1 MKLNSVTPKEKSIVE
16 LEITVKKEVFAK
28 AVDEAFAKNSVNIN
42 VPGFRK
48 GHAPR
53 KIIEKM
59 YGEGIFYED
68 AINATYPEAYDAAV
82 KEAGIDA
89 VAQGEVELV
98 KVDANGY
105 TFKAMV
111 PVRPEVKLG
120 EYKGIEITQKPVKVT
135 AAMVN
140 EELER
145 KRQSQS
151 RFVTVEDRAAK
162 KGDTAVIDFE
172 GFADGKAFPGGKGEG
187 YELELGSGSFIPG
200 FEDQLI
206 GKNAGDDVEVNV
218 TFPEDYHAEDL
229 KGKAAMFKVKIHEL
243 KVKELPELNDDFAKD
258 VSEFD
263 TLKDYKADI
272 KKNITKEKKETAQ
285 REAESAVIDKI
296 VENMTVE
303 LPEAMVDQQIE
314 NTMREYA
321 ASLEQQGLDFKTYL
335 KYLDSDEEKFK
346 ASMRPNAEH
355 NVKAR
360 LALEEIAK
368 AEKLEVT
375 DKEIEAEY
383 KKFSE
388 AYQVELDQVKLYIPK
403 ENIVEDLKIEK
414 AVKFVAGAA
423 VIKSDEEKKAAKEAK
438 EEKAE

>member
-16 LEITVKKEVFAK
+16 LEITVEKEVFAK
-28 AVDEAFAKNSVNIN
+28 AVDEAFAKNSANIN

-98 KVDANGY
+98 KVDAEGY

-151 RFVTVEDRAAK
+151 RFVTVEDRASK

-172 GFADGKAFPGGKGEG
+172 GFTDGKAFPGGKGEG

-272 KKNITKEKKETAQ
+272 KKNITKEKKEAAQ
-285 REAESAVIDKI
+285 REAENAVIDKI

-303 LPEAMVDQQIE
+303 LPEAMVTQQVE

-321 ASLEQQGLDFKTYL
+321 ANLEQQGLDFKTYL

-346 ASMRPNAEH
+346 ASMRPTAEK

-360 LALEEIAK
+360 LALEEVAK
-368 AEKLEVT
+368 AENLKVT
-375 DKEIEAEY
+375 DKEVDEEY
-383 KKFSE
+383 QKMAD

-403 ENIVEDLKIEK
+403 ENIVDDLKIEK
-414 AVKFVAGAA
+414 AVKFVANAA
-423 VIKSDEEKKAAKEAK
+423 VIKAEEEKKPAK